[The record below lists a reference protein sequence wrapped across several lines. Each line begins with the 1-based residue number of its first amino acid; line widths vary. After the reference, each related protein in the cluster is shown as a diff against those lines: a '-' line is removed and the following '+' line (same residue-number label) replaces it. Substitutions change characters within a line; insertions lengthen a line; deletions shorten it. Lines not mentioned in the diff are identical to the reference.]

1 MDDLLEL
8 DDNSEQEF
16 VIEKNIPIPRIE
28 RKYTFI
34 DKMEVGDSVNL
45 GNIPKEEAARV
56 MASIRQN
63 VKYQQLPDK
72 YMLRWIDK
80 KYYRVWKIK

>member
-1 MDDLLEL
+1 
-8 DDNSEQEF
+8 
-16 VIEKNIPIPRIE
+16 
-28 RKYTFI
+28 
-34 DKMEVGDSVNL
+34 
-45 GNIPKEEAARV
+45 